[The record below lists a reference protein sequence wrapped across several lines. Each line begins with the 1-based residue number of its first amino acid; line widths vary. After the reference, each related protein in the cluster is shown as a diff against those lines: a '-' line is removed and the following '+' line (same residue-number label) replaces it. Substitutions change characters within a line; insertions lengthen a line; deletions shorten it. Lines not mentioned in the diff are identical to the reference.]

1 MCIRDSINTANKW
14 AAIFNPYA
22 DTSKGQEAF
31 SWFRFDANGFMVTGW
46 FTDTDGNVYFLH
58 NVSDNTL
65 GRMYTGWHRI
75 GGSWYAFG
83 PSGRMLTGWNWIN
96 GRCYYLEPESGRMLS
111 DAVTPDGYTVD
122 SSGASTVNGKVQVL
136 GRDLEEGR

>member
-1 MCIRDSINTANKW
+1 
-14 AAIFNPYA
+14 
-22 DTSKGQEAF
+22 
-31 SWFRFDANGFMVTGW
+31 
-46 FTDTDGNVYFLH
+46 
-58 NVSDNTL
+58 
-65 GRMYTGWHRI
+65 MYTGWHRI

-122 SSGASTVNGKVQVL
+122 SSGAWTVNGKVRVL